1 MTRAA
6 HLIRPPTQQPRRRVR
21 EQASTEYAPG
31 HFLALVKRHN
41 WPPMFEARMSY
52 SNAPDWS
59 AISTTNRMAQVEKGN
74 TGTLLGMGL
83 AADPSFAGW
92 VAGQPETMA

>member
-31 HFLALVKRHN
+31 HFLAPEKPGV
-41 WPPMFEARMSY
+41 PPSERLCVNEGDAM
-52 SNAPDWS
+52 
-59 AISTTNRMAQVEKGN
+59 
-74 TGTLLGMGL
+74 TLKPRDLERERL
-83 AADPSFAGW
+83 AGW